1 MYKGGERINSF
12 LHQEL
17 KLQFSNVLLSAKD
30 VGSIDDKTWQEA
42 VKWADQATPEE
53 ISKKAQ
59 KWTSYL
65 EDLNGPPP
73 EIDVSRDRFIQTWK
87 ETAEK
92 DTLVMEELLG
102 AIYDSINS

>member
-1 MYKGGERINSF
+1 MIVTNFMR
-12 LHQEL
+12 QEM
-17 KLQFSNVLLSAKD
+17 KLRFSNLLLDAKD
-30 VGSIDDKTWQEA
+30 AGAIDDKTWQQA
-42 VKWADQATPEE
+42 VKWADAATPEE

-73 EIDVSRDRFIQTWK
+73 EIDVSRDKFIQTWK
-87 ETAEK
+87 ETAEN

-102 AIYDSINS
+102 AIYDSISSK